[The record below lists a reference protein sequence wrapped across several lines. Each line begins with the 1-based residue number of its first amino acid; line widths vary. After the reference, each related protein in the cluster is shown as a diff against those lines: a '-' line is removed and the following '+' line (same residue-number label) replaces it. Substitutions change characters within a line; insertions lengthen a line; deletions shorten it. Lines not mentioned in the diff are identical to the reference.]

1 MNKTYCIIGTGRQG
15 TAAAYDLLMYADI
28 SSLLLLDNN
37 QESID
42 KCMYKIN
49 SLKSKASIA
58 AHIIDFND
66 YRLANRICFN
76 DCPWFEFVFKRT
88 TFYVPYVINENV

>member
-28 SSLLLLDNN
+28 SNLLLLDNN

-42 KCMYKIN
+42 KCLYKIH
-49 SLKSKASIA
+49 SLKSKANIITD
-58 AHIIDFND
+58 IIDFKDIKNLKD
-66 YRLANRICFN
+66 KL
-76 DCPWFEFVFKRT
+76 RT
-88 TFYVPYVINENV
+88 VDIFLSSVP